1 VLAFRW
7 SPVMATLVIRH
18 LDSALHASLKARAA
32 AQGRSMDEEAR
43 QILRDGLAAEPFP
56 AEQTLG
62 AAMRALF
69 APLGGMELPSD
80 LREYGTR
87 PPPDFSG
94 PEWAEFDRA

>member
-1 VLAFRW
+1 MNR
-7 SPVMATLVIRH
+7 PMATLVIRN
-18 LDSALHASLKARAA
+18 LDSALHARLKTRAA
-32 AQGRSMDEEAR
+32 AQGRSMEEEAR
-43 QILRDGLAAEPFP
+43 LLIRDGLAAEPVP
-56 AEQTLG
+56 PEQTLG

-94 PEWAEFDRA
+94 PEWDAFEPP